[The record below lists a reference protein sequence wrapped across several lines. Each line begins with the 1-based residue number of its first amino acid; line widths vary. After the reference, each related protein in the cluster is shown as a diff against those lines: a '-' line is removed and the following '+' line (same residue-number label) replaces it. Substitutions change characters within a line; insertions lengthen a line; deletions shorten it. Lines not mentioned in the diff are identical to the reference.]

1 MSLSRAA
8 ELSCDIYKH
17 KSSILRNYTQKG
29 IRVIEKHKHP
39 VLLTFRENKDLY
51 VTFRGCK
58 DMNEFLKCI
67 NTTLVR
73 PNSSADIKINKVF
86 WETYMEVKEELEHV
100 LATRD
105 MTDVDNIVF
114 TGHSKGGAIAQIASI
129 LLQNEHTIGKRKKC
143 ITFGAPYVGDKG
155 FQELIEQ
162 TIHEHQRV
170 VAQGDIIP
178 LAKLHRELVH
188 NGNALLLETTVPSAL
203 NCVEHH
209 SCRNYIDIAK
219 KYEQLHN

>member
-8 ELSCDIYKH
+8 ELSCDIYKQ
-17 KSSILRNYTQKG
+17 KSRILGNYKHKG
-29 IRVIEKHKHP
+29 IKVIEKNRHP
-39 VLLTFRENKDLY
+39 IVLTLREDKDLY

-73 PNSSADIKINKVF
+73 PDSSYDIKINKVF
-86 WETYMEVKEELEHV
+86 WETYMEVKGELENVFASH
-100 LATRD
+100 D
-105 MTDVDNIVF
+105 MTDVSNIVF
-114 TGHSKGGAIAQIASI
+114 TGHSKGGAIAQIASS
-129 LLQNEHTIGKRKKC
+129 LLENKYTIGKRKHC

-155 FQELIEQ
+155 FQERIEQ
-162 TIHEHQRV
+162 TIHEHKRV

-188 NGNALLLETTVPSAL
+188 NGNTLLLETTIQSPL
-203 NCVEHH
+203 NCVNHH
-209 SCRNYIDIAK
+209 SCQNYIEIAK
-219 KYEQLHN
+219 KIEQQ